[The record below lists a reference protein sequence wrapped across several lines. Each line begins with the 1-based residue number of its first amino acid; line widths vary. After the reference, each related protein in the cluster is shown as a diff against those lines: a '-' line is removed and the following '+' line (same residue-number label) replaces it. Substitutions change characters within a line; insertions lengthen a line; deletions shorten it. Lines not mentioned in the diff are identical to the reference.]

1 MNETLIRILL
11 ELQELIEKHS
21 SLDILVKA
29 HSQLPMWSADSAVD
43 CINAE
48 IENFLSLCVN
58 ATVHCRIHTSVN
70 EPLQACY

>member
-29 HSQLPMWSADSAVD
+29 HSHLPMLSADSAVD

-48 IENFLSLCVN
+48 IENFLFLC
-58 ATVHCRIHTSVN
+58 IHWQF
-70 EPLQACY
+70 L